1 MVPLQLHCAKL
12 GRLEDEGL
20 TALLIAWTP
29 STSCPR
35 LEAVH
40 TPRLL
45 FEVVNP
51 KCDPVVVD
59 IVSIY
64 TAQAGWLQMSFHSS
78 SPINYKVGCTEVGE
92 HWIGDYP

>member
-1 MVPLQLHCAKL
+1 MVPLQLYCVKM
-12 GRLEDEGL
+12 GRLELEDEGL
-20 TALLIAWTP
+20 TAMLIAWTP

-64 TAQAGWLQMSFHSS
+64 TAQAGWL
-78 SPINYKVGCTEVGE
+78 
-92 HWIGDYP
+92 